1 MPFECGDC
9 CGEGIG
15 AFCYVFWCPCLA
27 IKDSVELVGGPK
39 DPSWVESGSL
49 KNGDAGQLCII
60 DCFGRFVNIFCLS
73 WYALSNASEIVGDR
87 VGIQDDHCFKSCPL
101 VACFYCHLNA
111 VYNKAVQYDR
121 KKTSSP
127 AGGAIERE

>member
-9 CGEGIG
+9 CEEGIG
-15 AFCYVFWCPCLA
+15 AFCYV
-27 IKDSVELVGGPK
+27 DSVELVGGPK
-39 DPSWVESGSL
+39 DPNWVESGSL

-101 VACFYCHLNA
+101 VACIYCRLNA

-121 KKTSSP
+121 EKTSSP
-127 AGGAIERE
+127 AGGEIERE